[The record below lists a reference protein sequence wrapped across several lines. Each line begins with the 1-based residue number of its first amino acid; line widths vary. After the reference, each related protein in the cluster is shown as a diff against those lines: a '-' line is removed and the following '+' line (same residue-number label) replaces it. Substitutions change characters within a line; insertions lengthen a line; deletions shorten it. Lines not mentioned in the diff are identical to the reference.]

1 MNIID
6 DINSNEFIQ
15 ISTLIKSMLEKIN
28 LNHCNEI
35 LYKSDKEERDNSDKG
50 VYVIPNFGPLVYC
63 GLQGN
68 LTYI

>member
-1 MNIID
+1 
-6 DINSNEFIQ
+6 
-15 ISTLIKSMLEKIN
+15 MLEKIN